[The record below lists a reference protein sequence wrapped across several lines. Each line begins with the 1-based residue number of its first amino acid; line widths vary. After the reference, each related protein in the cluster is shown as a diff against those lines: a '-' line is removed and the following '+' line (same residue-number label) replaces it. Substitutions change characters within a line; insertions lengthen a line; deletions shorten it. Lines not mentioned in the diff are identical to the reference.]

1 MTYDTAIQDRAALR
15 PDFDI
20 TLAVYQ
26 HGLVAVLWAAMI
38 ASWHRPRIPPD
49 LSPRLRADMGLPPAR
64 NSLFWPQL
72 SETPGVP
79 LIVWRPGL

>member
-1 MTYDTAIQDRAALR
+1 MTYDAVLKDRAALR

-20 TLAVYQ
+20 TLAVHQ
-26 HGLVAVLWAAMI
+26 HGLAAVLWAAMI
-38 ASWHRPRIPPD
+38 AALHRPRIPPD
-49 LSPRLRADMGLPPAR
+49 LPPRLRADMGLPPAR
-64 NSLFWPQL
+64 GSLFWPEM